1 MNKESKIRKNDE
13 FQRIFKTARWVSGR
27 WATIHYRNG
36 EGKRSRWGIVISKR
50 IGGAVVRNKV
60 RRRLREICANLD
72 AALIK
77 KVDLVVVGRKGI
89 EKANYWDLQNDL
101 EQVCRRAKL
110 IEEGVAKKNRKN

>member
-36 EGKRSRWGIVISKR
+36 ERKRSRWGIVISKR